1 MKKEVK
7 IGGLALG
14 LIVLVGISFVLYKNG
29 LMNYLIITGTF
40 SVICAIVLVNTL
52 LTTRSDE
59 AQYKS
64 KLRQILRTYDS
75 ILVKSKNL
83 PKLDNLNIIRVDT
96 IEDLVDAQ
104 MEIRKPIY
112 YQEQTE
118 SCAFVLL
125 DNMTACFYTLKVND
139 AVLCPLEITI
149 NELDIINKNSQ
160 KALEEDIPEDLLS
173 EIEKTTIIRLKKG
186 KYVKV
191 SPLRNRKKAIAKEEI
206 KEKLFEKTQ
215 DLKMALDEKLGGAKE
230 VVEDTKEKV
239 EKVIED
245 AKDKVDTKSEE
256 IKEKVADTVEKVSE
270 KAEDISIKAEAIKE
284 VVEEQAED
292 IKEVVQDKA
301 QEAKEAVADAKEKID
316 EKIEETKDVIAEN
329 VEPVIIKA
337 SEIKDQVTD
346 KVEEV
351 SKEIEHEQKKNKAK
365 NKAKEIANGTI
376 DASYKVKHD
385 VEDLLFD
392 DERNIVEKAVD
403 KVTEEVDKAKTKA
416 KVDKK
421 IDEIV
426 ETVDGN
432 KKKKKHE
439 IEDL

>member
-14 LIVLVGISFVLYKNG
+14 LIVLLGISFVLYKNG

-149 NELDIINKNSQ
+149 NELDIINKNNQ

-173 EIEKTTIIRLKKG
+173 EIERTTIIRLKKG

-215 DLKMALDEKLGGAKE
+215 DLKMALDEKLGEAKE
-230 VVEDTKEKV
+230 VVDDTKEKV

-270 KAEDISIKAEAIKE
+270 KAEDISIKAVAIKE

-292 IKEVVQDKA
+292 IKEVVNDKA
-301 QEAKEAVADAKEKID
+301 QEAKEAVADAKEKMN
-316 EKIEETKDVIAEN
+316 EKIEETKTVVEEN
-329 VEPVIIKA
+329 VEPVIIKVT
-337 SEIKDQVTD
+337 EIKDQVAD

-365 NKAKEIANGTI
+365 NKAKEIANDTI

>member
-173 EIEKTTIIRLKKG
+173 EIERTTIIRLKKG

-215 DLKMALDEKLGGAKE
+215 DLKMALDEKLGEAKE
-230 VVEDTKEKV
+230 VVDDTKEKV

-292 IKEVVQDKA
+292 IKEVVKDKA
-301 QEAKEAVADAKEKID
+301 QEAKKAVADAKEKID
-316 EKIEETKDVIAEN
+316 DKIEETKDAIAEE
-329 VEPVIIKA
+329 VEPVIEKATDIK
-337 SEIKDQVTD
+337 EEVTD

-365 NKAKEIANGTI
+365 NKAKEIANDAI
-376 DASYKVKHD
+376 DASYKVKHN

-403 KVTEEVDKAKTKA
+403 NVTEEVDKAKTKA

-432 KKKKKHE
+432 KEKKKHE

>member
-14 LIVLVGISFVLYKNG
+14 LIVLLGISFVLYKNG

-173 EIEKTTIIRLKKG
+173 EIERTTIIRLKKG

-215 DLKMALDEKLGGAKE
+215 DLKMALDEKLGEAKE
-230 VVEDTKEKV
+230 VVDDTKEKV

-292 IKEVVQDKA
+292 IKEVVNDKA
-301 QEAKEAVADAKEKID
+301 QEAKEAVADAKEKMD
-316 EKIEETKDVIAEN
+316 EKIEETKTVVEEN
-329 VEPVIIKA
+329 VEPVIIKVT
-337 SEIKDQVTD
+337 EIKDQVAD

-365 NKAKEIANGTI
+365 NKAKEIANDTI